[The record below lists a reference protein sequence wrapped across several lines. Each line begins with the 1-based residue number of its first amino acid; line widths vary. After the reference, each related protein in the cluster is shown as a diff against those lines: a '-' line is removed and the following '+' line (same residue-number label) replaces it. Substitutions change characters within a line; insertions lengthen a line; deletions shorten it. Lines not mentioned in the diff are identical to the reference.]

1 MNLEKTV
8 GLTSFQKRTI
18 SVCFN
23 LLQVCSSLPTFVFAL
38 LLISSFNVLS
48 DFFVSLILVAV
59 YADVRTLIKRMTQV
73 RPLTS

>member
-1 MNLEKTV
+1 MNLEKIV

-23 LLQVCSSLPTFVFAL
+23 LLQVCSSLPTFVFAV

-48 DFFVSLILVAV
+48 DFFYVSLFLVAV
-59 YADVRTLIKRMTQV
+59 HADVRTLIKCMT
-73 RPLTS
+73 LLL